1 MISNQYGFSDT
12 LFRWLE
18 IPRGSSGFDS
28 QGLDVDIVSIYET
41 PENRH
46 GNGNSHSSNGWVYR
60 GFPVVI
66 LVFVGFFIWFVEI
79 VLLRLFGSK
88 QSSPERTYELTV
100 SSEIALAKVQ
110 DDIMCHLRRMQERFE

>member
-1 MISNQYGFSDT
+1 MTWRSKVALPASWDGHVDALEKHVFCIISAWFLISMVFQT
-12 LFRWLE
+12 LFLRWLE
-18 IPRGSSGFDS
+18 TPRGSSGFDS

-66 LVFVGFFIWFVEI
+66 LVVVFIF
-79 VLLRLFGSK
+79 
-88 QSSPERTYELTV
+88 
-100 SSEIALAKVQ
+100 
-110 DDIMCHLRRMQERFE
+110 H